1 VEADVETTETVI
13 ETPGNVLFVFD
24 QSTSM
29 LELWNGATKLATA
42 QMAIQNAFT
51 QVANKLNAGMILFP
65 TPQPPCDPA
74 DILCLLAQATLCP
87 DVPPIQMTPQ
97 ISVRTGPEFLVAWSQ
112 ALAGAAPAL
121 GTPTEKALQRAEA
134 ALQTP
139 PPGNT
144 VVVLVTDGQPTC
156 GANEAAIAGRLL
168 AKMIKTYVV
177 GLPGAGGSTVL
188 DEVAIAGGT
197 APQNCTSNCFLT
209 PADGAA
215 LERSLAEV
223 ATTTVERKTKISID
237 SCSFALTAADG
248 ADPDDVHLILTETAT
263 GKVYEVPRDPANGW
277 TLSAD
282 QKTATLNGSICDAAK
297 AGEFTH
303 LEFQYGCVTVPPLP
317 PR

>member
-1 VEADVETTETVI
+1 VEAEVETTETVI
-13 ETPGNVLFVFD
+13 EVPGNVLFVFD

-29 LELWNGATKLATA
+29 LELWNGSTKLATA
-42 QMAIQNAFT
+42 QMAIQNAFS
-51 QVANKLNAGMILFP
+51 QVANKLSAGMILFP
-65 TPQPPCDPA
+65 TPQTPCDPA

-97 ISVRTGPEFLVAWSQ
+97 ITVRSGPEFLTAWAQ

-121 GTPTEKALQRAEA
+121 GTPTEKALQQAEA
-134 ALQTP
+134 ALQAP

-168 AKMIKTYVV
+168 AKRIKTYVV
-177 GLPGAGGSTVL
+177 GLPGANGSRIL
-188 DEVAIAGGT
+188 DQIAIAGGT
-197 APQNCTSNCFLT
+197 APPNCTADCFMT
-209 PADGAA
+209 PADGAE

-223 ATTTVERKTKISID
+223 ATTTVDRQTRTSID
-237 SCSFALTAADG
+237 SCSFALTPAAG
-248 ADPDDVHLILTETAT
+248 ANPDDVHLIITETAT
-263 GKVYEVPRDPANGW
+263 GKVYEVPRDPVNGW
-277 TLSAD
+277 SLSPD
-282 QKTATLNGSICDAAK
+282 QKSATLNGPICDAAK
-297 AGEFTH
+297 TGQFKN